1 MKTKV
6 LSLTALACSLLLFA
20 CNKEDRT
27 VPIQLLLTD
36 NPINLEEVNVDI
48 QGLQVKINSD
58 DAAWITL
65 DAKEGVYN
73 LLDYQDGIT
82 TVMAQE
88 EVPEGIL
95 KEVRFILGPNNTV
108 KVDGEVYP
116 LTAPSAEDSGL
127 KVKIDKDLKETLNTF
142 TLDFDAALSVREENG
157 GYKLSPVIKLKE

>member
-1 MKTKV
+1 MKTKT
-6 LSLTALACSLLLFA
+6 LSMAALACSLLLFS
-20 CNKEDRT
+20 CKKEDRT

-88 EVPEGIL
+88 EVPEGVL
-95 KEVRFILGPNNTV
+95 KEVRFILGTENTV

-116 LTAPSAEDSGL
+116 LTTPSAEDSGL

-142 TLDFDAALSVREENG
+142 ILDFDAALSVREENG
-157 GYKLSPVIKLKE
+157 GYRLSPVIKLKE

>member
-1 MKTKV
+1 MKTKA
-6 LSLTALACSLLLFA
+6 LSLAALACCLLLFS
-20 CNKEDRT
+20 CKKEDRT

-73 LLDYQDGIT
+73 LLDYQDGVT
-82 TVMAQE
+82 TIMAQE
-88 EVPEGIL
+88 EVPDGIL
-95 KEVRFILGPNNTV
+95 KEVRFILGANNSV
-108 KVDGEVYP
+108 KVDGAVYP
-116 LTAPSAEDSGL
+116 LSTPSAEDSGL

-157 GYKLSPVIKLKE
+157 GYRLSPVIKLKE

>member
-1 MKTKV
+1 MKTKT
-6 LSLTALACSLLLFA
+6 LSMAALACSLLLFS
-20 CNKEDRT
+20 CKKEDRT
-27 VPIQLLLTD
+27 VPIQLLLD

-88 EVPEGIL
+88 EVPEGVL
-95 KEVRFILGPNNTV
+95 KEVRFILGTENTV

-116 LTAPSAEDSGL
+116 LTTPSAEDSGL

-142 TLDFDAALSVREENG
+142 ILDFDAALSVREENG
-157 GYKLSPVIKLKE
+157 GYRLSPVIKLKE

>member
-1 MKTKV
+1 MKTKA
-6 LSLTALACSLLLFA
+6 LSMAALACSLLLFS
-20 CNKEDRT
+20 CKKEDRT

-88 EVPEGIL
+88 EVPEGVL
-95 KEVRFILGPNNTV
+95 KEVRFILGTENTV

-116 LTAPSAEDSGL
+116 LTTPSAEDSGL

-142 TLDFDAALSVREENG
+142 ILDFDAALSVREENG
-157 GYKLSPVIKLKE
+157 GYRLSPVIKLKE

>member
-1 MKTKV
+1 MA
-6 LSLTALACSLLLFA
+6 ALACSLLLFS
-20 CNKEDRT
+20 CKKEDRT

-88 EVPEGIL
+88 EVPEGVL
-95 KEVRFILGPNNTV
+95 KEVRFILGTENTV

-116 LTAPSAEDSGL
+116 LTTPSAEDSGL

-142 TLDFDAALSVREENG
+142 ILDFDAALSVREENG
-157 GYKLSPVIKLKE
+157 GYRLSPVIKLKE